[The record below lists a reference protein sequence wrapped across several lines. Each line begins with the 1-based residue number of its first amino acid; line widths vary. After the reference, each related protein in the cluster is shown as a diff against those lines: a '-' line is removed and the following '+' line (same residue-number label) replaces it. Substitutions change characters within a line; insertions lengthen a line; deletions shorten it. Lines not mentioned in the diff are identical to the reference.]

1 VSVSPEILNQPP
13 LQPRLPEDKNVNGR
27 QRAMTVMSPI
37 KPGGAKFLRGLL
49 WSFQTFPK
57 LSEPLV
63 RLSFIH
69 FAQWNIVTKIPEN
82 GPPQK
87 PETLNYDYSLFMSNF
102 NGSWDD
108 YIDAF
113 SRNLT
118 LQMKMLWD
126 SSYGFPG
133 PQPIGPFEAYI
144 RRNEFIVSYYWSA
157 YPKASTTMILGSL
170 GLEKRFCAFL
180 QQTENLGP
188 EEFQRAYQELLT
200 DVQGY
205 L

>member
-1 VSVSPEILNQPP
+1 MSAPPDILDQPP
-13 LQPRLPEDKNVNGR
+13 LQPPLPAEKNVYGR
-27 QRAMTVMSPI
+27 ARAITVMSPI
-37 KPGGAKFLRGLL
+37 KPGGTTFLRGLL
-49 WSFQTFPK
+49 WAFQTFPK

-69 FAQWNIVTKIPEN
+69 FAQWNIVTGIPEN
-82 GPPQK
+82 GGPQK
-87 PETLNYDYSLFMSNF
+87 PEHLNYDYSLFMSNF

-133 PQPIGPFEAYI
+133 PQPVDQFEAYI
-144 RRNEFIVSYYWSA
+144 HRNEFVASYYWSA
-157 YPKASTTMILGSL
+157 YPRATTTMILDSL
-170 GLEKRFCAFL
+170 ALQERFDAFL
-180 QQTENLGP
+180 ARSEHLGP
-188 EEFQRAYQELLT
+188 EEFKQAYQELLT

>member
-1 VSVSPEILNQPP
+1 MTDPAVPEP
-13 LQPRLPEDKNVNGR
+13 LQPELPAEKNLYGR
-27 QRAMTVMSPI
+27 ARAITVLSPI
-37 KPGGAKFLRGLL
+37 KPGGVELLRGLL
-49 WSFQTFPK
+49 WTFQTFPK

-69 FAQWNIVTKIPEN
+69 FAQWNIVSRIPQN
-82 GPPQK
+82 GPPQQ
-87 PETLNYDYSLFMSNF
+87 PEELNYDYSLFLSNF

-118 LQMKMLWD
+118 LQMRLLWE

-133 PQPIGPFEAYI
+133 PQPVDQFEAYI
-144 RRNEFIVSYYWSA
+144 KRNEFVASYYWSA
-157 YPKASTTMILGSL
+157 YPHASTTMILDAL
-170 GLEKRFCAFL
+170 ALEQRFEAFL
-180 QQTENLGP
+180 GES
-188 EEFQRAYQELLT
+188 EELDDTAFQAAYQQFLT